1 MNERTDN
8 QEHENDDVVV
18 IEERDKRTY
27 VYIAIAGVLGLALGG
42 LIGST
47 LTANK
52 WESTY
57 HSLEEQ
63 YQTLASEKKQ
73 MVIKVEEKVAKV
85 DDEVAE
91 KLQLAIEQQKEDH
104 QTALAKLQ
112 QQVEELEKV
121 NVSLEDQVATQKA
134 QLDETSKVNSKLN
147 RQADM
152 QATMFERSRELFQ
165 QELKVKQEL
174 EALEKERDSLEP
186 TLVKLKE
193 QCDIYLQGTSWDA
206 TSDSCD
212 KQDEANSRLSQVNQM
227 IRVHQMDLKQ
237 MQALSEE
244 LGL

>member
-121 NVSLEDQVATQKA
+121 NVSLEDQIATQKA

>member
-1 MNERTDN
+1 MNERTNN

-73 MVIKVEEKVAKV
+73 MVVQVEEKVAKV

-91 KLQLAIEQQKEDH
+91 KLQQAIQQQQEEH

-121 NVSLEDQVATQKA
+121 NLSLEEQVSTQKT
-134 QLDETSKVNSKLN
+134 QLEETSKVNSKLN